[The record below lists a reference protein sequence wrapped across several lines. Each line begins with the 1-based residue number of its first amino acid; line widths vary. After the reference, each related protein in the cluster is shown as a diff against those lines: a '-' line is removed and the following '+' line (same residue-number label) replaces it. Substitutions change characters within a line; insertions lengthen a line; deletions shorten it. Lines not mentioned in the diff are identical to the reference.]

1 MMESTDCEHKVAY
14 FGVTN
19 INIEEKTIGSVDI
32 WRCALCKKIF
42 CEEKQLGIEAIAE
55 VVGMPLI
62 KSDEKWGVSICKLQK
77 GKDRWKLVKLSSDGL
92 VKHECIEERIME
104 LNVKN
109 YSIDDPNHQSFL
121 IQNHVNNAVEI

>member
-1 MMESTDCEHKVAY
+1 MMESTDCKHQVTY

-32 WRCALCKKIF
+32 WRCAVCKKMF

-55 VVGMPLI
+55 VVGMPSI

-77 GKDRWKLVKLSSDGL
+77 GKDRWRLVKLSSDGI
-92 VKHECIEERIME
+92 VKHECIEEHIME
-104 LNVKN
+104 LSVKN
-109 YSIDDPNHQSFL
+109 HSIDDPNHQSFL
-121 IQNHVNNAVEI
+121 IQDHVNDIIEI